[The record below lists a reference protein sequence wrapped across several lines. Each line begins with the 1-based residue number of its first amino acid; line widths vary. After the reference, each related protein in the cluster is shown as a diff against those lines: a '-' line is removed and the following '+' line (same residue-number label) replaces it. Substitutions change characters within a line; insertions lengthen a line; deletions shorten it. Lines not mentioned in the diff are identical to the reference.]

1 MMQMLVELH
10 VQASGAEEG
19 VLETAP
25 GRQFLRLG
33 RTQGLTYKQIVEI
46 GGRLG

>member
-10 VQASGAEEG
+10 AQASEAEEG
-19 VLETAP
+19 VLETAH

-33 RTQGLTYKQIVEI
+33 SAQGLTYKKIVEI
-46 GGRLG
+46 GGGLD